1 MRISRFMD
9 GMRRM
14 PRLIPTTERQIT
26 TAITLRLAKEIDELQ
41 LDMIWD
47 QFAKTTLQQENR
59 MKPVLRDRFRRQ
71 KEDVLIRIQR
81 NPLPDEE
88 RGIPEW
94 TEDTTS
100 HQVWR
105 DVSDYISSRLYKAPS
120 DVIDLWLLN
129 LDEWNVVLEE
139 AARPFVETSFTEGAD
154 EAISG
159 INNDLDVTMSVGF
172 DVRDPNIQTIVQDKL
187 QKFSFEVNDTTNELL
202 KKEFTEALVQGESI
216 RKIESRVAKV
226 FGFTSRVR
234 TNRIARTEII
244 GAHNAGSFEAMVNS
258 GIVATK
264 RWINSRDAKVRD
276 THQTS
281 EVVPL
286 MERFSMGLR
295 FPGDWTGSVG
305 EIVNC
310 RCAMRAETYLI

>member
-1 MRISRFMD
+1 
-9 GMRRM
+9 M
-14 PRLIPTTERQIT
+14 PRLSPTTQRQIA

-59 MKPVLRDRFRRQ
+59 MKPVLRDRFTRQ

-81 NPLPDEE
+81 NPIPEEE
-88 RGIPEW
+88 RSIPEW

-100 HQVWR
+100 HQVYL
-105 DVSDYISSRLYKAPS
+105 DISDYIGSRLYKAPS
-120 DVIDLWLLN
+120 DVTDLWLLN

-139 AARPFVETSFTEGAD
+139 AVRPFIETSFTEGAE
-154 EAISG
+154 EAING
-159 INNDLDVTMSVGF
+159 INDDLDVTMSVGF
-172 DVRDPNIQTIVQDKL
+172 DVRDPVQDKL
-187 QKFSFEVNDTTNELL
+187 QKFSFEVNDETNKLL
-202 KKEFTEALVQGESI
+202 KKEFTEALAQGESI

-226 FGFTSRVR
+226 FGFSSRVR

-310 RCAMRAETYLI
+310 RCAMRAESYLI

>member
-1 MRISRFMD
+1 
-9 GMRRM
+9 
-14 PRLIPTTERQIT
+14 
-26 TAITLRLAKEIDELQ
+26 
-41 LDMIWD
+41 MIWD
-47 QFAKTTLQQENR
+47 AFAKTTLQQENR
-59 MKPVLRDRFRRQ
+59 MKPALRNVFKRQ

-81 NPLPDEE
+81 NPIPDE
-88 RGIPEW
+88 RSVKQDSVFSPW
-94 TEDTTS
+94 LF
-100 HQVWR
+100 
-105 DVSDYISSRLYKAPS
+105 SSG
-120 DVIDLWLLN
+120 
-129 LDEWNVVLEE
+129 EWNVVLEE
-139 AARPFVETSFTEGAD
+139 AARPFVEAAMFEGTE
-154 EAISG
+154 EAILG
-159 INNDLDVTMSVGF
+159 INNDLDITLLAEF
-172 DVRDPNIQTIVQDKL
+172 NVRDPNIQTIITNKL
-187 QKFSFEVNDTTNELL
+187 QTFSFKVNKETTRLL
-202 KKEFTEALVQGESI
+202 KAEFVEALANGESI
-216 RKIESRVAKV
+216 RKIEARVAKV

-234 TNRIARTEII
+234 TNRIAKTEII

-295 FPGDWTGSVG
+295 FPGDWTGAVG

>member
-1 MRISRFMD
+1 
-9 GMRRM
+9 M
-14 PRLIPTTERQIT
+14 PRLSPTTQRQIA

-81 NPLPDEE
+81 NPIPEEE
-88 RGIPEW
+88 RSIKQEGDI
-94 TEDTTS
+94 T
-100 HQVWR
+100 
-105 DVSDYISSRLYKAPS
+105 
-120 DVIDLWLLN
+120 DLWLLN

-139 AARPFVETSFTEGAD
+139 AARPFVETSFTEGAG

-187 QKFSFEVNDTTNELL
+187 QKFSFEVNDETNKLL
-202 KKEFTEALVQGESI
+202 KKEFTEALAQGESI
-216 RKIESRVAKV
+216 RKIENRVAKV
-226 FGFTSRVR
+226 FGFSSRVR
-234 TNRIARTEII
+234 TKRIARTEII

-264 RWINSRDAKVRD
+264 RWINTRDAKVRD

-310 RCAMRAETYLI
+310 RCAMRAESYLI

>member
-1 MRISRFMD
+1 MKKLS
-9 GMRRM
+9 
-14 PRLIPTTERQIT
+14 PTTQRQIA

-47 QFAKTTLQQENR
+47 GFAKTTLQQENR
-59 MKPVLRDRFRRQ
+59 MKPALRDVFRRQ

-81 NPLPDEE
+81 NPIPDE
-88 RGIPEW
+88 RSVKQDSVFDPW
-94 TEDTTS
+94 LF
-100 HQVWR
+100 
-105 DVSDYISSRLYKAPS
+105 SSG
-120 DVIDLWLLN
+120 
-129 LDEWNVVLEE
+129 EWNVILEE
-139 AARPFVETSFTEGAD
+139 AARPFVEAAMFEGTE
-154 EAISG
+154 EAILG
-159 INNDLDVTMSVGF
+159 INNDLDIELVAQF
-172 DVRDPNIQTIVQDKL
+172 NVRDPNIQTIITDKL
-187 QKFSFEVNDTTNELL
+187 QTFSFEVNAETTRLL
-202 KKEFTEALVQGESI
+202 KTEFVEALANGESI
-216 RKIESRVAKV
+216 RKIEARVARV

-286 MERFSMGLR
+286 MELFSMGLR